1 MSFAEF
7 RRWIAYR
14 DAHGPMDLSRKHD
27 RPAALQAVVMKGG
40 ALHDYLPF
48 DKPPETSID
57 DLFKG
62 K

>member
-14 DAHGPMDLSRKHD
+14 DAHGPMTLSRKHD
-27 RPAALQAVVMKGG
+27 QPAARVAASVRGG
-40 ALHDYLPF
+40 ALHDFLPY

-62 K
+62 N